1 MKVGYIRVSSKDQN
15 TIRQEILMNDLGV
28 EKIYIDK
35 ISGKTKDRPELKA
48 MIDFVREGDIVIT
61 ESISRFARNT
71 KDLLE
76 LVEIL
81 DNKKVKFVS
90 KKETIDTSTPA
101 GKFMLAVF
109 GAMAQ
114 LERDYISDRQKEGNA
129 AMPVDE
135 KTGKKI
141 SLKTGRPTGRPNTEY
156 PANFKTE
163 YDIWKAG
170 EQIANTTMQNVG
182 LKRTTF
188 YKLVKEFENKK

>member
-28 EKIYIDK
+28 EKIYIEK

-76 LVEIL
+76 LIEIL
-81 DNKKVKFVS
+81 DDKKVQFIS
-90 KKETIDTSTPA
+90 KKETIDTSTSA

-114 LERDYISDRQKEGNA
+114 LERDYIEDRRKEGTA
-129 AMPVDE
+129 AMPIDE
-135 KTGKKI
+135 KTGKRV
-141 SLKTGRPTGRPNTEY
+141 SLKTGRVTGRPNTEY

-163 YDIWKAG
+163 YDKWKAG
-170 EQIANTTMQNVG
+170 EQNANTTMQNVG

-188 YKLVKEFENKK
+188 YKLVKIYESK